1 MGGTG
6 LLAGGRP
13 RRGHTVECSSSRVTY
28 CYTVLSP
35 VKSTYI
41 HMHRSHAGNTPL
53 TCDVYEVHESQK
65 KLEAVAGEQKAAKS
79 MWRSLE
85 SWLCFA
91 SIWNRQ
97 VSLTNI

>member
-6 LLAGGRP
+6 LLSGGRP

-35 VKSTYI
+35 VKSTYT
-41 HMHRSHAGNTPL
+41 HMHKRHAGNTPL

-65 KLEAVAGEQKAAKS
+65 KLEAVAGEQKAAK
-79 MWRSLE
+79 RHVEEFGILVVFRFHLE
-85 SWLCFA
+85 QTRKSH
-91 SIWNRQ
+91 
-97 VSLTNI
+97 